1 MSTFIKKNSITN
13 FVDTVAQR
21 QGWIDSPALA
31 LETLKGTL
39 QPLTDEHI
47 RLFRLSELSV
57 EEEIVLR
64 QSLENVI
71 GCLGNTQFRWV
82 YLISGTPSGI
92 ELYIGVVKAH
102 PQADIHDY
110 SQFLKSH
117 FEGNFTGAKL
127 DTLYQDEVERSIF
140 TPLNQSRYVGLM
152 CGVPSRHIE
161 QQSSN
166 PNVSQGIDRLAN
178 SLLGETW
185 QLVIVAEPAA
195 EREVNQQLQQLLQL
209 ASDLHPHIKMSQQDG
224 RNSSHTTSKTDSTG
238 TSYSLT
244 KTEGTNTSD
253 THSTGYNEGT
263 TKTKGTNSGGSKGSN
278 DSYSSSGT
286 NWGDNSSTAKNTGSN
301 TNDSRTDGTNTGK
314 SIAQSS
320 TNNTSTADS
329 DAVGS
334 SSATTAEYL
343 NKQLERIQ
351 QHINDSLIER
361 FDLGRSKGMFK
372 AAVYLAAP
380 TRVVYERLT
389 QGMKSIF
396 QGNQAHF
403 SPLYIQPLPVPPTK
417 TAHYVFGLQKVS
429 SQVISQELSLIHG
442 IPMQDD
448 ELTAATWLNTSEL
461 ALLAGLPSREIP
473 GIRLRKNVDFAVNA
487 INPTDGF
494 ELGYVVQHGRELKSN
509 PIRLDKELLK
519 QHIFIAGVT
528 GAGKTTTCQQI
539 LMQSGL
545 PFLVIEPAKTEY
557 RGLSKLD
564 KNILF
569 YTLGNE
575 KISPF
580 RFNPFELLPN
590 EPLSGHIDM
599 LKATFAAVFPMEAA
613 MPYLIEEAIV
623 RSYESK
629 GWNIHD
635 NENYDYPDP
644 WQCQGQCWP
653 ILSELLEQLKEVIK
667 SKNFGLDLQQKYE
680 GSLIARLDNLTVGAK
695 GRMLNT
701 RNSIDI
707 DKLLDKKVV
716 IELEE
721 LRDEQDKSL
730 LMGLLVGR
738 VAEAM
743 KQRHSRDKNFR
754 HLTLLEEAH
763 RLLSK
768 PSMGDDGAKRLG
780 VDMFTN
786 LLAEVRKY
794 GEGLIIADQIPNK
807 LTPEVM
813 KNTNTKIVHR
823 LFAADDRHAIGDTI
837 GLNDEQKDF
846 LTLLQTGETVVY
858 SAGWHQAVRVKITFA
873 GDTSAA
879 PISHE
884 DMVVMGARCLH
895 EERSRLY
902 PRLAQVHDWTA
913 QNFMSF
919 VMQGSRCL
927 TLWVKFANAQSDK
940 KNTQKLSSEEV
951 RYAEKAAF
959 KARLLVQKAM
969 NEIKEANP
977 YVNVKQALAAL
988 FVDAAPLAYPE
999 NKVSLFF
1006 TLEEVMMELLSLS
1019 DDEVPLDWA
1028 NGAVFGDKGRVIYD
1042 CIVAQKLFK
1051 SLTSI

>member
-1 MSTFIKKNSITN
+1 MSILINKNSIAH

-57 EEEIVLR
+57 EEEVVLR

-92 ELYIGVVKAH
+92 ELYIGVVKAR

-127 DTLYQDEVERSIF
+127 DTLYRDEVERSIF

-178 SLLGETW
+178 SLLGEAW

-263 TKTKGTNSGGSKGSN
+263 TRTKGTNSGGSKGSN

-286 NWGDNSSTAKNTGSN
+286 NWGDNSSTAKNTGTN
-301 TNDSRTDGTNTGK
+301 TNDSRTEGTNTGK

-320 TNNTSTADS
+320 TNNTSTASS

-403 SPLYIQPLPVPPTK
+403 SPLYIQPLTVPTTK
-417 TAHYVFGLQKVS
+417 TADYVFGLQKAI
-429 SQVISQELSLIHG
+429 SQVVIKEQALIHSL
-442 IPMQDD
+442 PMQDD

-487 INPTDGF
+487 INPIDGF

-644 WQCQGQCWP
+644 WQAQGQCWP
-653 ILSELLEQLKEVIK
+653 ILSELLEQLKQVIK

-743 KQRHSRDKNFR
+743 KQRHSRDKSFR

-763 RLLSK
+763 RLLAK
-768 PSMGDDGAKRLG
+768 PTMADDGAKRLG

-858 SAGWHQAVRVKITFA
+858 SAGWHQAVRVKITFMS
-873 GDTSAA
+873 DTSAA
-879 PISHE
+879 PISYE
-884 DMVVMGARCLH
+884 DMVAMGARCLH

-902 PRLAQVHDWTA
+902 PRLAQVHDWTE
-913 QNFMSF
+913 QDFMSF

-927 TLWVKFANAQSDK
+927 TLWVKYIQSQ
-940 KNTQKLSSEEV
+940 TQPQQ
-951 RYAEKAAF
+951 AEKAVV
-959 KARLLVQKAM
+959 LVKKAM
-969 NEIKEANP
+969 HELENNYLDVDI
-977 YVNVKQALAAL
+977 VKALVSL
-988 FVDAAPLAYPE
+988 FGDVAPVAYPE
-999 NKVSLFF
+999 LIKMLSQKTLVELLTLLF
-1006 TLEEVMMELLSLS
+1006 TLTTENRLLINIT
-1019 DDEVPLDWA
+1019 D
-1028 NGAVFGDKGRVIYD
+1028 GAVFGENGREVYNDIRS
-1042 CIVAQKLFK
+1042 IFQR
-1051 SLTSI
+1051 LTSI

>member
-1 MSTFIKKNSITN
+1 
-13 FVDTVAQR
+13 
-21 QGWIDSPALA
+21 
-31 LETLKGTL
+31 
-39 QPLTDEHI
+39 
-47 RLFRLSELSV
+47 
-57 EEEIVLR
+57 
-64 QSLENVI
+64 
-71 GCLGNTQFRWV
+71 
-82 YLISGTPSGI
+82 
-92 ELYIGVVKAH
+92 
-102 PQADIHDY
+102 
-110 SQFLKSH
+110 
-117 FEGNFTGAKL
+117 
-127 DTLYQDEVERSIF
+127 
-140 TPLNQSRYVGLM
+140 
-152 CGVPSRHIE
+152 
-161 QQSSN
+161 
-166 PNVSQGIDRLAN
+166 
-178 SLLGETW
+178 
-185 QLVIVAEPAA
+185 
-195 EREVNQQLQQLLQL
+195 
-209 ASDLHPHIKMSQQDG
+209 
-224 RNSSHTTSKTDSTG
+224 
-238 TSYSLT
+238 
-244 KTEGTNTSD
+244 
-253 THSTGYNEGT
+253 
-263 TKTKGTNSGGSKGSN
+263 
-278 DSYSSSGT
+278 
-286 NWGDNSSTAKNTGSN
+286 
-301 TNDSRTDGTNTGK
+301 
-314 SIAQSS
+314 
-320 TNNTSTADS
+320 
-329 DAVGS
+329 
-334 SSATTAEYL
+334 
-343 NKQLERIQ
+343 
-351 QHINDSLIER
+351 
-361 FDLGRSKGMFK
+361 
-372 AAVYLAAP
+372 
-380 TRVVYERLT
+380 
-389 QGMKSIF
+389 
-396 QGNQAHF
+396 
-403 SPLYIQPLPVPPTK
+403 
-417 TAHYVFGLQKVS
+417 
-429 SQVISQELSLIHG
+429 
-442 IPMQDD
+442 
-448 ELTAATWLNTSEL
+448 L

-763 RLLSK
+763 RLLAK

-823 LFAADDRHAIGDTI
+823 LFAADDRHAIGDTM

-902 PRLAQVHDWTA
+902 PRLAQVHEWTE
-913 QNFMSF
+913 QDFMPF

-927 TLWVKFANAQSDK
+927 TLWIKFSNAQSDK
-940 KNTQKLSSEEV
+940 KNEKELGSEV
-951 RYAEKAAF
+951 ARYAEKAAF

-977 YVNVKQALAAL
+977 YVDVKQALAAL

-1028 NGAVFGDKGRVIYD
+1028 NGTVFGDKGRVIYD